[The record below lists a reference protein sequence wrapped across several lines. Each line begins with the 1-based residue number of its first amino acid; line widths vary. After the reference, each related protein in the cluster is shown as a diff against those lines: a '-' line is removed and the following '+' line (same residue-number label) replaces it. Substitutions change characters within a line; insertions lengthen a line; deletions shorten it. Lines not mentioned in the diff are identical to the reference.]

1 MREEAR
7 RVRKEINLRT
17 KGERQGVPLS
27 NDPRGNVFTR
37 IPCNCTQLTDE
48 LCIIIGISIF
58 IHEMLQYNYFW
69 NASIQQFG
77 FIALSLKPIPEDSL
91 FLLFFLAPRLLSF
104 RDVLTRRKRY
114 SLKTC
119 ESSLWMLETN
129 EEFLK
134 DVSSELCQSFVR
146 FFFSFFL
153 FLESI
158 QVSSTKDHSNCQ

>member
-1 MREEAR
+1 MSY
-7 RVRKEINLRT
+7 VSSLGSQFLSTKCCNTITFGTHPPNNSVSLRYHWS
-17 KGERQGVPLS
+17 RYQ
-27 NDPRGNVFTR
+27 R
-37 IPCNCTQLTDE
+37 I
-48 LCIIIGISIF
+48 
-58 IHEMLQYNYFW
+58 
-69 NASIQQFG
+69 
-77 FIALSLKPIPEDSL
+77 L
-91 FLLFFLAPRLLSF
+91 FSFFFFFLAPRLLSF

-158 QVSSTKDHSNCQ
+158 QVSSTKDHSNCQWCFFFLEAEKVWNFFHRKYSSIKVSFYNRGV

>member
-1 MREEAR
+1 MYHHWDLNFYPRNVAIQLLLERIHPTIRFHCAITEAD
-7 RVRKEINLRT
+7 T
-17 KGERQGVPLS
+17 
-27 NDPRGNVFTR
+27 RGFSF
-37 IPCNCTQLTDE
+37 P
-48 LCIIIGISIF
+48 F
-58 IHEMLQYNYFW
+58 F
-69 NASIQQFG
+69 
-77 FIALSLKPIPEDSL
+77 
-91 FLLFFLAPRLLSF
+91 FFLAPCLLSF
-104 RDVLTRRKRY
+104 HDVLTRRKRY

-158 QVSSTKDHSNCQ
+158 QVSSTKDHSNRQWCFFFLEAEKVWNFFHRIYSSIKVSFYNRGV